1 MSYRMTNWNGNT
13 QKWQSFTND
22 IVSPLKPFFK
32 VKNVNE
38 SASRPL
44 TIHVLLVSIEASDI
58 EIWIVKIANFYDFRF
73 YTLFRRALLPG
84 VHT

>member
-58 EIWIVKIANFYDFRF
+58 EIWIVKIGETISTERSSLEIEE
-73 YTLFRRALLPG
+73 TLQ
-84 VHT
+84 